1 VFQLETWM
9 WMALGFAIAAFIAL
23 FSARFLWDFA
33 LRLGANRS
41 RSLVPANMVELQA
54 DRDRLR
60 AEYAMLSRKLELRI
74 DDLKTRN
81 AEQTAEVSRNRN
93 RIETLMEELGKFE
106 TENHTQA
113 GEIKALRDQNAHLEK
128 ELALKTQ
135 TLQTSEEQNRARE
148 EAIALLK
155 VDTADLRGEIES
167 RDRQIAVLRSEAA
180 AVAKSAWSAQEPEF
194 QLDKQRL
201 KNQIDALNELSQQ
214 IAIQRLEISQ
224 ERSARE
230 NAARESRESQA
241 LAQEEEEVE
250 VNDAIESLE
259 KKLIQAEEESK
270 ELASELQRLDESWS
284 QRFSDIRA
292 IRPAARIPT
301 FDDVEQEVKRERST
315 RDVANVVSLAA
326 RIRSLQKD
334 IGR

>member
-1 VFQLETWM
+1 M

-23 FSARFLWDFA
+23 FSVRFLWDFA

-93 RIETLMEELGKFE
+93 RIETLLSELGNFE
-106 TENHTQA
+106 KENHAQA
-113 GEIKALRDQNAHLEK
+113 AEIKLLQDQNAHLEK
-128 ELALKTQ
+128 ELTLKTQ

-148 EAIALLK
+148 EAVALLK

-201 KNQIDALNELSQQ
+201 KNQIEALNELSQQ
-214 IAIQRLEISQ
+214 IAVQRLEISQ

-230 NAARESRESQA
+230 MAALESQTA
-241 LAQEEEEVE
+241 IEQEEEEP

-270 ELASELQRLDESWS
+270 ELASELQRLDDSWS
-284 QRFSDIRA
+284 QRFSDIRS

-301 FDDVEQEVKRERST
+301 FDDVEQEVRRERST

>member
-1 VFQLETWM
+1 M
-9 WMALGFAIAAFIAL
+9 WMALGFAVAAFIAL
-23 FSARFLWDFA
+23 FMARFMWDFA

-41 RSLVPANMVELQA
+41 RSNVPANLVELQA

-93 RIETLMEELGKFE
+93 RIETLLEELGKHE
-106 TENHTQA
+106 KESQGQG
-113 GEIKALRDQNAHLEK
+113 GEIKTLREQNAFLEK
-128 ELALKTQ
+128 ELAQRTAA
-135 TLQTSEEQNRARE
+135 LQSAEEHNRSKE

-155 VDTADLRGEIES
+155 VDVADLRGEIEA
-167 RDRQIAVLRSEAA
+167 RDRQIAVLRSEVASA
-180 AVAKSAWSAQEPEF
+180 AKSPWPSQEPEF

-201 KNQIDALNELSQQ
+201 KSRIDALNELSEQ
-214 IAIQRLEISQ
+214 IAVQRLELSQ
-224 ERSARE
+224 ER
-230 NAARESRESQA
+230 AARVSEVQPEEAESPVSE
-241 LAQEEEEVE
+241 
-250 VNDAIESLE
+250 AIESLE
-259 KKLIQAEEESK
+259 RKLIQAEEESK
-270 ELASELQRLDESWS
+270 ELAGELQRLDESWT
-284 QRFSDIRA
+284 QRFAEVRST
-292 IRPAARIPT
+292 RPVARIPT
-301 FDDVEQEVKRERST
+301 FDDIEQEVKRERST